1 MDARW
6 TRYAQLYILTLV
18 ALVAAADL
26 GHLPAAVLLHRVPG
40 GDKLGHFLLMGLLS
54 LVVHL
59 AWDRRRPEATGRWR
73 ISLGLL
79 LLVVLEEVSQLWLGN
94 RHFEWMDLFADA
106 AGILFFAVASKAPY
120 FQAGTRVAGSTGSPS
135 RQASKC
141 R

>member
-1 MDARW
+1 MDAKW

-26 GHLPAAVLLHRVPG
+26 GRLPAAVFLLRLPG
-40 GDKLGHFLLMGLLS
+40 GDKLGHFVLMGVLS
-54 LVVHL
+54 LLVHL
-59 AWDRRRPEATGRWR
+59 AWDRRRPEGRARWAV
-73 ISLGLL
+73 SLVLL

-94 RHFEWMDLFADA
+94 RHFEWLDVIADA
-106 AGILFFAVASKAPY
+106 AGILVFAAASKAPY
-120 FQAGTRVAGSTGSPS
+120 FQSGTRVAGSTGAPS